1 MCSSSL
7 PGDEQRSLQAMVR
20 FDSCYLIVCYLIH
33 TFSKSKMIRQKFEI
47 LLKLNAKTQNT
58 GCGYKHLPSREN
70 WPDSSVNSTIFFHG
84 RQVIVSRDVALLF
97 KSPSQLYSVESS
109 IYQHVNDKSLTSS
122 NINVQNMRRHP
133 YEVKIY
139 GCDVNIIPAQSNGV
153 LLNFT
158 SSK

>member
-1 MCSSSL
+1 M
-7 PGDEQRSLQAMVR
+7 PK
-20 FDSCYLIVCYLIH
+20 H
-33 TFSKSKMIRQKFEI
+33 
-47 LLKLNAKTQNT
+47 KTQVVVTNT
-58 GCGYKHLPSREN
+58 YHLEKIGQTVQSIRPF
-70 WPDSSVNSTIFFHG
+70 FFHG

-109 IYQHVNDKSLTSS
+109 IYQNVNDKSLTSS